1 MSAVQRARGE
11 VAILYPFPLLH
22 QYLNQHLIHL
32 FSTQIDK
39 TYIAKVANRLELKS
53 QVISAPMGPDPLR
66 TPHQVKILRPIT
78 HSNCSVDLFYYLQY
92 VDRVNG
98 KDAVTYV
105 ELLESCDDASDGSE
119 ADFGKTSYVKL
130 MPVTGR

>member
-1 MSAVQRARGE
+1 
-11 VAILYPFPLLH
+11 
-22 QYLNQHLIHL
+22 
-32 FSTQIDK
+32 
-39 TYIAKVANRLELKS
+39 
-53 QVISAPMGPDPLR
+53 MGPDPLR